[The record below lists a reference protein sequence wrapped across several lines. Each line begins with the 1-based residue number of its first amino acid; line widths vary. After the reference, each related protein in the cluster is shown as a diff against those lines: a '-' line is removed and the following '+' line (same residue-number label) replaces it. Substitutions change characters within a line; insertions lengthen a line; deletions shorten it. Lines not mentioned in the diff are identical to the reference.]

1 MTRFDPIL
9 ALRLSLADP
18 RNGARAVLGL
28 NLQPGERLGL
38 LALVAIL
45 NVLAVE
51 LFVRL
56 TPDTP
61 DPFIA
66 AFIDRPAAFAGMQLG
81 GMLLM
86 AGLIHGVGRLF
97 GGQGRMVKALDIVIW
112 LQAILLVLQVGQI
125 LAMVLLPPLAL
136 VFGLASVGVLLW
148 MLPQFVAEL
157 HGFRSAFVTFLG
169 MVGTAA
175 ILLVA
180 LSLAVAATLSPGT

>member
-1 MTRFDPIL
+1 MSRFDPIL
-9 ALRLSLADP
+9 ALRLSVADP
-18 RNGARAVLGL
+18 RGGAREVLRL
-28 NLQPGERLGL
+28 NLQTGERLGL

-51 LFVRL
+51 LFVGL
-56 TPDTP
+56 TADAP

-66 AFIDRPAAFAGMQLG
+66 AFINQPAAFAGMQLG

-86 AGLIHGVGRLF
+86 SALIHGVGRMF
-97 GGQGRMVKALDIVIW
+97 GGQGRFAEAVDIVIW
-112 LQAILLVLQVGQI
+112 LQAILLVLQVGQVV
-125 LAMVLLPPLAL
+125 AMVILPPLAL
-136 VFGLASVGVLLW
+136 LFGLASIGVLLW

-175 ILLVA
+175 IFLVV
-180 LSLAVAATLSPGT
+180 LSLAVAATFSPGT